1 MRFHGSVVSRLRA
14 EVASGTLL
22 VYSGRVRIPAGLAA
36 LHEELPLE
44 PSAPFEFTVDIEELG
59 LDADIVA
66 AIAARGPICFLDFEA
81 TGLDPGS
88 DELIE
93 AGAILL
99 EAGSSTARVFN
110 TLIHTGQELSPF
122 IKRLT
127 GIPQASVASAP
138 LMADVAPALDRF
150 IGDAPVVAHNAAF
163 EKSWLSLV
171 VSKRF
176 ASHAFLDTVEILALV
191 YPDSPNM
198 KLDTFCRNKLGRGE
212 RHRALDDALDMLRVL
227 GRMIVESRA
236 GSPAAANAMAA
247 LVHFYPTSV
256 WRQRLE
262 GTVAYEISDK
272 PAAVVVAQEHAVSLS
287 PVPFTKEAITA
298 RLRDVDEVRR
308 VLPGYELRPGQIRF
322 FETAFDCFAGKDGK
336 TVVAGEAGTG
346 IGKTLAYLAAAIPF
360 ARHTGE
366 QVVIS
371 TSSKLLQTQLLEK
384 DIPAA
389 ARLLG
394 YGDLRFSVMKG
405 RGNYICRRRLDRF
418 LAGKQ
423 AAGPSMDH
431 EEAFASALIA
441 AFSSS
446 ASHGEID
453 RVPTVLRQ
461 LNPSFERYARE
472 ITSADADECRR
483 QHCESTGGHCVFRA
497 ARHRLEA
504 AEIAVVNHDLLL
516 RWPPDYPA
524 LRHLVFDEAHELVE
538 KADGAYARSAEGIE
552 LAHRLEEILG
562 MRGAPPLADDD
573 ETQLLARR
581 ALTLVS
587 LVGETARR
595 IVRAQGEEPAF
606 QFGRDELLVPRSG
619 PGSEWKELT
628 DAGLDLA
635 RALRELSSRFLGGG
649 EDEQESR
656 VRLREVLDE
665 SASVLDHALPF
676 PKSDMYVFRIRG
688 LARTTSV
695 SWRFVA
701 TPVLP
706 GEDFREN
713 VLERAETLF
722 ATSAT
727 LAVADEEDGALRELR
742 LHEHAGRRY
751 LVAPAVPSPFDYER
765 NLEVIFIADAT
776 DQAALVDRMTK
787 TLAIAARRLGGR
799 SLGLFTSR
807 DRMVRVADL
816 LAGQLAHDGISVATP
831 AAGNSDPHELV
842 RSFMES
848 PRSVLLGA
856 RSFWQGIDIP
866 GDACQ
871 AVVIEKLPFDVP
883 GDPLLQ
889 MRAEVLF
896 GRGSRVFGD
905 YQIPRMLLRLK
916 QMMGR
921 LIRTPADRG
930 IIVIVEPRADKPY
943 FRRILAAL
951 PPGARH
957 RLVRL
962 DDFDAAVED
971 FQRRAR

>member
-1 MRFHGSVVSRLRA
+1 MP
-14 EVASGTLL
+14 
-22 VYSGRVRIPAGLAA
+22 IPALRCA
-36 LHEELPLE
+36 HQEDLPLQPAE
-44 PSAPFEFTVDIEELG
+44 RFEFTIDLAELG
-59 LDADIVA
+59 VDAALLDPML
-66 AIAARGPICFLDFEA
+66 ARGPLCFLDFEA
-81 TGLDPGS
+81 TGLDPKM

-99 EAGSSTARVFN
+99 EEGATRARVFN
-110 TLIHTGQELSPF
+110 TLIHTAQELTPF

-127 GIPQASVASAP
+127 GITQR
-138 LMADVAPALDRF
+138 DVATAPPVAEVAAALDRF

-163 EKSWLSLV
+163 EKSWLAQA
-171 VSKRF
+171 VSRRF
-176 ASHAFLDTVEILALV
+176 ASHPFLDTVEILALV
-191 YPDSPNM
+191 YPDSSNM
-198 KLDTFCRNKLGRGE
+198 KLDTFCRRGLGRGE

-227 GRMIVESRA
+227 ARMLEEARS
-236 GSPAAANAMAA
+236 GSPAPANAIAA
-247 LVHFYPTSV
+247 LTHFHPRSSWRARLETSV
-256 WRQRLE
+256 AFE
-262 GTVAYEISDK
+262 FAGTPAAPAAAATVVPVVLPPVPFDK
-272 PAAVVVAQEHAVSLS
+272 PAIV
-287 PVPFTKEAITA
+287 A
-298 RLRDVDEVRR
+298 RLRDVELVRQ
-308 VLPGYELRPGQIRF
+308 VLPGYELRPGQLAF
-322 FETAFDCFAGKDGK
+322 FEHVFDCFAAAGGRS
-336 TVVAGEAGTG
+336 VVAGEAGTG

-366 QVVIS
+366 QVLVS

-389 ARLLG
+389 SALLG
-394 YGDLRFSVMKG
+394 YPDLRFTVMKG
-405 RGNYICRRRLDRF
+405 RGNYVCRRRLDRF
-418 LAGKQ
+418 LAARQ
-423 AAGPSMDH
+423 AEGIPLDPD
-431 EEAFASALIA
+431 EGFASALIA
-441 AFSSS
+441 AFSTS
-446 ASHGEID
+446 AVHGEID
-453 RVPTVLRQ
+453 RIPTVLYQ
-461 LNPSFERYARE
+461 LNPVFERFARE
-472 ITSADADECRR
+472 VTSADADECRR
-483 QHCESTGGHCVFRA
+483 QHCETTGGHCVFRA

-504 AEIAVVNHDLLL
+504 AELAVVNHDLLL
-516 RWPPDYPA
+516 RWPPDYPP

-562 MRGAPPLADDD
+562 LRGMPPLAEDD

-581 ALTLVS
+581 ALTLVA

-595 IVRAQGEEPAF
+595 IVKASGEEQSF

-619 PGSEWKELT
+619 PGPDWKELT
-628 DAGLDLA
+628 DAGLELA
-635 RALRELSSRFLGGG
+635 RALRELASRFQAAAPDAEEGAGA
-649 EDEQESR
+649 
-656 VRLREVLDE
+656 RLREVLDE
-665 SASVLDHALPF
+665 AASVLDHALPS

-688 LARTTSV
+688 LARTTTI

-706 GEDFREN
+706 GDDFREH

-727 LAVADEEDGALRELR
+727 LAVADEEDGALRELK

-751 LVAPAVPSPFDYER
+751 RVAPPIPSPFDYER
-765 NLEVIFIADAT
+765 NLEVIFLQDAT
-776 DQAALVDRMTK
+776 DQAALVDRMTRS
-787 TLAIAARRLGGR
+787 LAIVARRLGGR

-816 LAGQLAHDGISVATP
+816 LANALAADGISVATP

-842 RSFMES
+842 RTFMDN
-848 PRSVLLGA
+848 PRSVLLGSRA
-856 RSFWQGIDIP
+856 FWQGIDIP

-889 MRAEVLF
+889 LRAEVLF

-921 LIRTPADRG
+921 LIRTPTDRG
-930 IIVIVEPRADKPY
+930 MIVLVEPRADKPY
-943 FRRILAAL
+943 FRRVLASL

-957 RLVRL
+957 HLVRL
-962 DDFDAAVED
+962 DDLDAVVED
-971 FQRRAR
+971 FLRRSRADAS